1 MDIRIVKDLEEGT
14 EEALKVLYEKVDTQ
28 TVLFLSGGTTPKP
41 LYKKIAEYKTL
52 EVGAVAMVD
61 DRYTFHQ
68 QYSNEIM
75 IGDSG
80 LIIYLNSKNIAFYK
94 ILEFG
99 LSREKTAAEYDET
112 VRFLLTHFP
121 KSIAILGIGRDGH
134 TAGIPVDIGNEELKV
149 KNQNYVAEFDTFP
162 TEPKDRIS
170 LTFTA
175 LSMIDCLIVL
185 VFGEDKKEV
194 VKNLPEFYKRED
206 ISKKTILITDQ
217 EV

>member
-1 MDIRIVKDLEEGT
+1 MDIRIVKNLEEGMET
-14 EEALKVLYEKVDTQ
+14 ALKILYEKVDEK
-28 TVLFLSGGTTPKP
+28 TVLFLSGGNTPKP
-41 LYKKIAEYKTL
+41 LYKKIAEFKSL
-52 EVGAVAMVD
+52 EVGAVAMAD

-75 IGDSG
+75 IGESG
-80 LIIYLNSKNIAFYK
+80 LISYLNSKNIAFYK

-121 KSIAILGIGRDGH
+121 KSVAVLGIGVDGH
-134 TAGIPVDIGNEELKV
+134 TAGIPVDVGDEELKI

-162 TEPKDRIS
+162 TEPKDRVS

-175 LSMIDCLIVL
+175 LSMIDYLIVL
-185 VFGEDKKEV
+185 VFGEDKKEI
-194 VKNLPEFYKRED
+194 VKNLPAFYKRED
-206 ISKKTILITDQ
+206 IGKKTILITDQ
-217 EV
+217 DV

>member
-1 MDIRIVKDLEEGT
+1 MDIRVVKNLEEGT
-14 EEALKVLYEKVDTQ
+14 QIALKILYEKVDEK
-28 TVLFLSGGTTPKP
+28 TVLFLSGGNTPKA
-41 LYKKIAEYKTL
+41 LYKKIAEYKSL

-75 IGDSG
+75 IGQSG
-80 LIIYLNSKNIAFYK
+80 LISYLNSKNIAFYK

-99 LSREKTAAEYDET
+99 LSRQKTAEEYDET

-121 KSIAILGIGRDGH
+121 KSVAILGIGADGH
-134 TAGIPVDIGNEELKV
+134 TAGIPAGIENEELRT
-149 KNQNYVAEFDTFP
+149 KNQNYVSEFDSFP
-162 TEPKDRIS
+162 TEPKDRVS